1 MVLHIPRNDFLARYW
16 NYNRGEHVLIVEAT
30 QQGKTHL
37 AFQLLEH
44 SRRPPLRPPVAL
56 VMKPRDPTPSEWTE
70 RLGFRE
76 VPEWP
81 PPSPHFWQDPPRG
94 YTLWPKHRLSL
105 NPAALEWTNANLR
118 RQFQRALLDAYKRG
132 DQVVLADELY
142 GLLAEL
148 KLHEELTA
156 IVTRGSGLG
165 VGLWS
170 AMQKPSGTQHG
181 AAIPGYFLNS
191 ATHLFIGPDAD
202 KRNRDRLRE
211 IGGVDPDVLS
221 DIVGNLRIQ
230 TIETAHGPKPVSE
243 KLYIDKRG
251 VPRPYLAVIGV

>member
-1 MVLHIPRNDFLARYW
+1 MVLHIPRDDFLSRYW
-16 NYNRGEHVLIVEAT
+16 NYQPGEHVLFVEAT

-37 AFQLLEH
+37 AFQLLAN
-44 SRRPPLRPPVAL
+44 SRHPQLRPPVAL

-76 VPEWP
+76 TAEWP
-81 PPSPHFWQDPPRG
+81 PVRHFWQDEPAG
-94 YTLWPKHRLSL
+94 YTLWPKHRLGLDS
-105 NPAALEWTNANLR
+105 ASLEWTNANLR
-118 RQFQRALLDAYKRG
+118 RQFQRGILDGYRRG
-132 DQVVLADELY
+132 NQVILADELY

-156 IVTRGSGLG
+156 IVTRGSGLKT
-165 VGLWS
+165 GLWS
-170 AMQKPSGTQHG
+170 ATQKPSGTQHG
-181 AAIPGYFLNS
+181 ASVPGFFFNS

-211 IGGVDPDVLS
+211 IGGIDPDVLS
-221 DIVGNLRIQ
+221 DIVGHLEIC
-230 TIETAHGPKPVSE
+230 TVETPYGPKPVSE